1 MKIKQCLVLT
11 AMVFFLVENK
21 VVTVAGFPSFFYSF
35 E

>member
-1 MKIKQCLVLT
+1 MFGIGGNGI
-11 AMVFFLVENK
+11 FLVENK